1 MELESFPE
9 ELRRRALEVG
19 QVLRME
25 MFPEDSVRPKKGK
38 SSKEKRF
45 VIIGKNGDE
54 VVAALL
60 INSEINEGLFLRIG
74 PYQHLISSERYDFLD
89 HDSYVDGYLIR
100 EFDANRVLD
109 SAVFWGSLAPEDVAE
124 SIQRAI
130 SSPQLKPYLIKRYNL
145 K

>member
-1 MELESFPE
+1 MMELESFPE

-60 INSEINEGLFLRIG
+60 INSEINDR
-74 PYQHLISSERYDFLD
+74 SR
-89 HDSYVDGYLIR
+89 
-100 EFDANRVLD
+100 
-109 SAVFWGSLAPEDVAE
+109 
-124 SIQRAI
+124 SIFQTCA
-130 SSPQLKPYLIKRYNL
+130 K
-145 K
+145 